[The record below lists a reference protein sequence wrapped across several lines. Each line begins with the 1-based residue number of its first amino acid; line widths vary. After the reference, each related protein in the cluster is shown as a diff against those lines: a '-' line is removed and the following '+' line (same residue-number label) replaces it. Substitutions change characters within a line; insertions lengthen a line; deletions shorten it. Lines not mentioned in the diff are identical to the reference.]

1 MMPERPKFC
10 GLDITRSV
18 RDRIFLGVMGLIFM
32 LLTGFMLYT
41 IHTTV
46 SWREMSN
53 GEFLLAVFVDEIV
66 LTIFLLATCCFIWGI
81 AAPQWIERYF
91 TRIIFKFLLVL
102 GL

>member
-10 GLDITRSV
+10 GLDVTRSV
-18 RDRIFLGVMGLIFM
+18 RDRIFLGVMGLLFM

-66 LTIFLLATCCFIWGI
+66 LTIFLPATCYFIW
-81 AAPQWIERYF
+81 ASQR
-91 TRIIFKFLLVL
+91 RN
-102 GL
+102 GLNVISPGSFSSFFWF